1 MLELDGITIKWL
13 GHDSMK
19 IKGDKVIYI
28 DPWKLKDTEPADIVL
43 ITHDHYDHCSPED
56 VARVTKK
63 GTVVV
68 GAADVGKKFEK
79 EDFRVVKAGDR
90 VTINGVTVE
99 AVPAYNTNKQFHP
112 RASGWVGYIVTMK
125 GKRIYHAG
133 DTDHIPEMEGMKDI
147 DVALVPVSGTYV
159 MTAEEAA
166 QAVNKMR
173 PKIAVPMHYGDIVGT
188 KADAERFKKLAQV
201 EVRII

>member
-43 ITHDHYDHCSPED
+43 ITHDHYDHCSPTD
-56 VARVTKK
+56 VARIMKK

-68 GAADVGKKFEK
+68 GAADVGKKFKK

-90 VTINGVTVE
+90 ITVNGVTVE

-112 RASGWVGYIVTMK
+112 RAAGWVGYIVTMN
-125 GKRIYHAG
+125 GKRIYHSG
-133 DTDHIPEMEGMKDI
+133 DTDHIPEMETMKDI

-188 KADAERFKKLAQV
+188 KSDAEQFKKLAKV

>member
-68 GAADVGKKFEK
+68 GAADVGKKFKK

-112 RASGWVGYIVTMK
+112 RAAGWVGYIVTMK